1 MKICQEEETLYNTI
15 AINATTNKSLPI
27 IKFNAINAIND
38 AFRVE
43 KKKSATITNNN
54 YGSKNNLHLK

>member
-27 IKFNAINAIND
+27 IKFNAIND
-38 AFRVE
+38 AFGVG
-43 KKKSATITNNN
+43 KKKGATITNNN
-54 YGSKNNLHLK
+54 YGSKNNLDLK

>member
-27 IKFNAINAIND
+27 IKFNAIND
-38 AFRVE
+38 AFEVGG
-43 KKKSATITNNN
+43 KKRAPPSPTITMAATRITWT
-54 YGSKNNLHLK
+54 